1 MRPAGLGAAGRWVL
15 CGCEIISSPC
25 LRGKGQTLKDQ
36 PPPAS
41 LQGCDRLQTRLDI
54 QCVLGELP
62 NVCISGCL
70 LLVGVNASFQAWF
83 PPKPEF
89 FAVLGV
95 FIFFPPLCFLSSFSI
110 QCLSKNTAEVLG
122 AHTKPAFYT

>member
-1 MRPAGLGAAGRWVL
+1 M
-15 CGCEIISSPC
+15 CEILSSPC

-36 PPPAS
+36 TPAS
-41 LQGCDRLQTRLDI
+41 LQGCDGVQTGLDI
-54 QCVLGELP
+54 QCALGELP
-62 NVCISGCL
+62 NVCISAWL
-70 LLVGVNASFQAWF
+70 LLVGVNAYFQAWL

-95 FIFFPPLCFLSSFSI
+95 FFFFVFVPFFSFSI

-122 AHTKPAFYT
+122 AQTKPVHYT